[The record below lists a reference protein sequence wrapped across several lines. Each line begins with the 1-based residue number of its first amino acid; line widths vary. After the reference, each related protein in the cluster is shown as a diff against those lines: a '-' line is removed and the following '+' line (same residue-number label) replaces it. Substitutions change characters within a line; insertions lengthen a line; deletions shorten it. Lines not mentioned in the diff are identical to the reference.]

1 MSHYDKLMIKFLERE
16 DTKFENYE
24 PMPSKYKKTPSGLA
38 MAVSLLPVPEN
49 IFYFMKDS
57 KRRKISYFFLE
68 NWVSLFISIQL
79 FFFSLNKTK
88 KKLYANVPEIFN
100 FNPKTSIRK
109 YPIFWSWYNFFSAN
123 VSDFYAYF
131 SAKN

>member
-68 NWVSLFISIQL
+68 N
-79 FFFSLNKTK
+79 
-88 KKLYANVPEIFN
+88 
-100 FNPKTSIRK
+100 
-109 YPIFWSWYNFFSAN
+109 
-123 VSDFYAYF
+123 
-131 SAKN
+131 